1 MEACFCLI
9 TDFSVPKRLE
19 MKLSKAFW
27 IREMFTS
34 TDNVLAITESLTFM
48 AIKQNYPTILVITKK
63 AFKIYVMAEH
73 QNLFIYFCPGFTA
86 TVLNNIRLFYFSD
99 NIVQI

>member
-1 MEACFCLI
+1 METCFGLI
-9 TDFSVPKRLE
+9 TDFSVPKRIE

-48 AIKQNYPTILVITKK
+48 AIKQNYLPILVI
-63 AFKIYVMAEH
+63 M
-73 QNLFIYFCPGFTA
+73 Q
-86 TVLNNIRLFYFSD
+86 TVY
-99 NIVQI
+99 